1 MKQTTSTAARE
12 SGSALAQ
19 MAQRLPLS
27 DAHFRRI
34 SQLIYQRAG
43 IVLAAHKREMV
54 YNRLVRRLRLLGIH
68 DFGDYLALLESD
80 PHSAEWQAF
89 INALTTNL
97 TAFFREAH
105 HFPILAEH
113 ARSRPGNYS
122 VWSTAASTGEE
133 PYSIAITLGDA
144 LGERAGS
151 CQVWASDIDT
161 QVLEKAEAGIYRH
174 EDLRTL
180 TPIQMQ
186 RYFLRG
192 TGPHQGLVRVRQE
205 LAARVNFQPL
215 NLLAAEWAL
224 PGPFDAI
231 FCRNVMIYF
240 DKPTQERI
248 LRRFVPLLKP
258 GGAVVCR
265 SLREFQP
272 DQPGFLPAWTDRVWA
287 DQGEVMSKIRV
298 LCVDDSALMRQLM
311 TEIVNGHADMEMVA
325 VAPDPLV
332 ARDLIKKFNPQVLTL
347 DVEMPRMDG
356 LDFLE
361 KLMRLRPMPVVM
373 VSSLTGKGSEI
384 TLRALELG
392 AVDFV
397 TKPQLGI
404 REGMLAYSELIGEK
418 IRTAA
423 RARLPQR
430 ANDQPP
436 AILSHGPL
444 LSSEKLIA
452 IGASTGGT
460 EAIRQVLQPLPAT
473 SPALLITQHMPPGFT
488 RSFAERLNKLCQIT
502 VKEAEE
508 GERVLPG
515 HAYIAPGDRHLEL
528 ARSGA
533 NYQVKLHDGPAV
545 NRHRPSVDVLFRS
558 VARHAGRN
566 AVGVILTGMGN
577 DGAQGML
584 EMHRA
589 GAYTL
594 AQSEASCVVFGM
606 PREAIA
612 SGGVNEVVEL
622 ERMSQRMLAQIA
634 GGQALRI

>member
-1 MKQTTSTAARE
+1 MNKISV
-12 SGSALAQ
+12 
-19 MAQRLPLS
+19 LS
-27 DAHFRRI
+27 
-34 SQLIYQRAG
+34 
-43 IVLAAHKREMV
+43 
-54 YNRLVRRLRLLGIH
+54 
-68 DFGDYLALLESD
+68 
-80 PHSAEWQAF
+80 
-89 INALTTNL
+89 
-97 TAFFREAH
+97 
-105 HFPILAEH
+105 
-113 ARSRPGNYS
+113 
-122 VWSTAASTGEE
+122 
-133 PYSIAITLGDA
+133 
-144 LGERAGS
+144 
-151 CQVWASDIDT
+151 
-161 QVLEKAEAGIYRH
+161 
-174 EDLRTL
+174 
-180 TPIQMQ
+180 
-186 RYFLRG
+186 
-192 TGPHQGLVRVRQE
+192 
-205 LAARVNFQPL
+205 
-215 NLLAAEWAL
+215 
-224 PGPFDAI
+224 
-231 FCRNVMIYF
+231 
-240 DKPTQERI
+240 
-248 LRRFVPLLKP
+248 
-258 GGAVVCR
+258 
-265 SLREFQP
+265 
-272 DQPGFLPAWTDRVWA
+272 
-287 DQGEVMSKIRV
+287 
-298 LCVDDSALMRQLM
+298 VDDSALMRQLM
-311 TEIVNGHADMEMVA
+311 TEIVNSHPDMEMVA
-325 VAPDPLV
+325 TAPDPLV

-404 REGMLAYSELIGEK
+404 REGMLAYSELIAEK

-423 RARLPQR
+423 KARLSQR
-430 ANDQPP
+430 RATTP
-436 AILSHGPL
+436 APEILSHTPL

-460 EAIRQVLQPLPAT
+460 EAIRHVLQPLPAS

-528 ARSGA
+528 TRSGA
-533 NYQVKLHDGPAV
+533 NYQIRLHDGPPV

-558 VARHAGRN
+558 VAQFAGRN

-577 DGAQGML
+577 DGAAGML

-594 AQSEASCVVFGM
+594 AQNEASCVVFGM

-612 SGGVNEVVEL
+612 TGGVNEIVEL